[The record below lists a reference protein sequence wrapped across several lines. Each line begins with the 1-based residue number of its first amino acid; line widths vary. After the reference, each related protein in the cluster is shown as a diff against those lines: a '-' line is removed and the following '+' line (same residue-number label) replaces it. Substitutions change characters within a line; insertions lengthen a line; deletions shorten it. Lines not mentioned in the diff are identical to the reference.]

1 MCTPLPIRS
10 PRVARA
16 PSRELGTLSAPGIHE
31 GSIVLSVRVRL
42 TDARHEGEVID
53 QDSTVTFCDGPPY
66 GSMHSGQGDAV
77 GEFVRLLVEG
87 EGGGSALG
95 CVVPRDPLD

>member
-1 MCTPLPIRS
+1 M
-10 PRVARA
+10 
-16 PSRELGTLSAPGIHE
+16 
-31 GSIVLSVRVRL
+31 
-42 TDARHEGEVID
+42 
-53 QDSTVTFCDGPPY
+53 Y
-66 GSMHSGQGDAV
+66 SGQGDAV